1 MFNIMKNICRILF
14 KRKSFIITTFIL
26 PIGIILL
33 FSLLGDS
40 SSNFPIAIINNDEG
54 KLGDIVQEKLE
65 GLEGVKV
72 YKINESEN
80 YKQQLVFHNYEMV
93 LNIKDDFSNKILNG
107 EECPIDM
114 YSISESDYKA
124 VVKNTIESEVKSI
137 ATIARSVKINSDNFK
152 EIIDEFQ
159 NNKPNIETTDKNKK
173 TNIKNSFGIMLY
185 LMIVSASTICQ
196 YTLEDERLGTKERI
210 LMSKISEKSYFAGQC
225 ITYFILACVPAI
237 EYYIICIVK
246 DFEFGFNNSWN
257 LLIVLFASV
266 FIGVVFNIFV
276 TSLIKDK
283 TVYNLV
289 VNTATI
295 PMFMLSGAFWPFDY
309 MSSTLQSIGNFLPT
323 RWIIISVDKLQ
334 NSGDILS
341 IMPIIGALLLV
352 SLLLFVLSIFFT
364 RNKIVL
370 VNDKR

>member
-1 MFNIMKNICRILF
+1 MK
-14 KRKSFIITTFIL
+14 
-26 PIGIILL
+26 G
-33 FSLLGDS
+33 
-40 SSNFPIAIINNDEG
+40 
-54 KLGDIVQEKLE
+54 
-65 GLEGVKV
+65 
-72 YKINESEN
+72 
-80 YKQQLVFHNYEMV
+80 
-93 LNIKDDFSNKILNG
+93 
-107 EECPIDM
+107 
-114 YSISESDYKA
+114 
-124 VVKNTIESEVKSI
+124 
-137 ATIARSVKINSDNFK
+137 
-152 EIIDEFQ
+152 
-159 NNKPNIETTDKNKK
+159 
-173 TNIKNSFGIMLY
+173 
-185 LMIVSASTICQ
+185 
-196 YTLEDERLGTKERI
+196 
-210 LMSKISEKSYFAGQC
+210 
-225 ITYFILACVPAI
+225 
-237 EYYIICIVK
+237 
-246 DFEFGFNNSWN
+246 FEFGFNNSWN

-323 RWIIISVDKLQ
+323 RWIIKLQ

-341 IMPIIGALLLV
+341 IMPIIDALLLV

>member
-1 MFNIMKNICRILF
+1 MK
-14 KRKSFIITTFIL
+14 
-26 PIGIILL
+26 G
-33 FSLLGDS
+33 
-40 SSNFPIAIINNDEG
+40 
-54 KLGDIVQEKLE
+54 
-65 GLEGVKV
+65 
-72 YKINESEN
+72 
-80 YKQQLVFHNYEMV
+80 
-93 LNIKDDFSNKILNG
+93 
-107 EECPIDM
+107 
-114 YSISESDYKA
+114 
-124 VVKNTIESEVKSI
+124 
-137 ATIARSVKINSDNFK
+137 
-152 EIIDEFQ
+152 
-159 NNKPNIETTDKNKK
+159 
-173 TNIKNSFGIMLY
+173 
-185 LMIVSASTICQ
+185 
-196 YTLEDERLGTKERI
+196 
-210 LMSKISEKSYFAGQC
+210 
-225 ITYFILACVPAI
+225 
-237 EYYIICIVK
+237 
-246 DFEFGFNNSWN
+246 FEFGFNNSWN